1 MLETFNSKERIS
13 QTINAIR
20 EERIRKELP
29 KRLKEAEIPKRYFD
43 ATFENMAINGVP
55 NELVRQLEKAKCYAD
70 NFKENMNNGVG
81 VIFSGS
87 VGRLKTTM
95 AVAILQSVIKQGWQ
109 GYFISMPELLDKLVS
124 FAKGDSKGRAD
135 FENKIRSVSLLVL
148 DDMGAEYQNDWVLN
162 KVDAIITHR
171 YNEMLP
177 IIITTNLRL
186 KEIKQSYML
195 RVYDRLKQTSVH
207 IYANDVNGESKSYRG
222 IYGT

>member
-1 MLETFNSKERIS
+1 
-13 QTINAIR
+13 
-20 EERIRKELP
+20 
-29 KRLKEAEIPKRYFD
+29 
-43 ATFENMAINGVP
+43 MAINGVP

-70 NFKENMNNGVG
+70 NFKENINNGVG

-95 AVAILQSVIKQGWQ
+95 AVAILQSVIQQGWQ

>member
-1 MLETFNSKERIS
+1 
-13 QTINAIR
+13 
-20 EERIRKELP
+20 
-29 KRLKEAEIPKRYFD
+29 
-43 ATFENMAINGVP
+43 
-55 NELVRQLEKAKCYAD
+55 
-70 NFKENMNNGVG
+70 
-81 VIFSGS
+81 
-87 VGRLKTTM
+87 
-95 AVAILQSVIKQGWQ
+95 
-109 GYFISMPELLDKLVS
+109 MPELLDKLVS
-124 FAKGDSKGRAD
+124 FTKGDSKGRAD